1 MHTNDVSHRAT
12 AVFSVKCFNQLKVY
26 PLSGTILRK
35 QCASYTMLPRADA
48 DDERAAV
55 VGSDLNIHIE
65 DLGDSDGVRLAE
77 LLDQFGLTQRVLGP
91 THQRGGTLDLVV
103 VPQDIADVPT
113 VTPGII
119 SDHGLV
125 VADLPT
131 RPVYQAA
138 RLQVCELFDVE

>member
-1 MHTNDVSHRAT
+1 M
-12 AVFSVKCFNQLKVY
+12 
-26 PLSGTILRK
+26 
-35 QCASYTMLPRADA
+35 
-48 DDERAAV
+48 
-55 VGSDLNIHIE
+55 
-65 DLGDSDGVRLAE
+65 
-77 LLDQFGLTQRVLGP
+77 
-91 THQRGGTLDLVV
+91 
-103 VPQDIADVPT
+103 PQDIADVPT